1 MEPATAKKKKEKE
14 KKGNNN
20 NVMSTNYDISDFGF
34 DGLGTWTR
42 ESKKCATRIQ

>member
-1 MEPATAKKKKEKE
+1 VTTSPCCHNGTSYCKKKKEKE

-34 DGLGTWTR
+34 DGLGT
-42 ESKKCATRIQ
+42 

>member
-1 MEPATAKKKKEKE
+1 MLSQWNQLLQKKKKEKE

-34 DGLGTWTR
+34 DGLGR
-42 ESKKCATRIQ
+42 NMNS